1 MQWTGLLRINHQLI
15 GKGVDSHQHQDSEMG
30 ISENAVASRI
40 TRYKHR
46 EGISKDQIN
55 VLTPVMNRKERNDVP
70 LLDCAEWDCT
80 SSYWA
85 KWHGYRFISLQQLVE
100 CILKR

>member
-1 MQWTGLLRINHQLI
+1 MQWTGLLRINHHLI
-15 GKGVDSHQHQDSEMG
+15 GKGVNSHQHHDSEMG

-80 SSYWA
+80 SSFREKRY
-85 KWHGYRFISLQQLVE
+85 GNRFISLQ
-100 CILKR
+100 